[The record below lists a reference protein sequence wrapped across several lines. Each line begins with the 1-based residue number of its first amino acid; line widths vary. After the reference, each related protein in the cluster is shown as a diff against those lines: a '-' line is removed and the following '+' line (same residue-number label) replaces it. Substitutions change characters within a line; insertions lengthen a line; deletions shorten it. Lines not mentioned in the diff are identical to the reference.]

1 MAILGDLEVHAGWPT
16 SQQALSSQMFPRP
29 SLLAFAPK
37 SLILNTLLTQSG
49 SSVDESM
56 NVPGFL
62 PLSTVL
68 IYASVSFVLST
79 LWPHISWLWTWFPE
93 RGLNLLAPPQ
103 FGCPLMAYGRLICPT
118 THSCLGPHQP
128 GQALA
133 LLSGGFGIQTKHMV
147 FAHDLA
153 VFIYVFK

>member
-1 MAILGDLEVHAGWPT
+1 M
-16 SQQALSSQMFPRP
+16 SSQTLPRP
-29 SLLAFAPK
+29 SLLAFAHK
-37 SLILNTLLTQSG
+37 FLILNTVLAQSG
-49 SSVDESM
+49 SSVDESV

-68 IYASVSFVLST
+68 ICTSVSFVLST
-79 LWPHISWLWTWFPE
+79 LWPRISWLWTWFSE
-93 RGLNLLAPPQ
+93 RGMNLLAPH
-103 FGCPLMAYGRLICPT
+103 FGCPLMAHGRLICPT
-118 THSCLGPHQP
+118 TRSSLGPHQP

-133 LLSGGFGIQTKHMV
+133 LHSGGFEIQTKHMV